1 MFWQSLSRKR
11 ILLEDALKHI
21 YDCEYRKVDATT
33 HSLAGALG
41 LRSRKAIAL
50 VDKLEERGLVHIAGN
65 GLHLTS
71 HGRAWALQVIRAHR
85 LWESYLSVE
94 VGVPLERI
102 HEQAERKEHNITPAQ
117 ADVLDAHLGYPLRD
131 PHGDPIPSASHK
143 LERVRGVP
151 LTDWPV
157 GKLGRIVHVEDE
169 PQMICKQIFTEGL
182 FLDTDVK
189 ILESAPRGFHLWS
202 RGHECWLP
210 PVVVAN
216 IYVKESPQGVE
227 GIEDSAQQIL
237 ARPLSALMPGES
249 GRIVTL
255 KCQGL
260 TRRRF
265 LDLGLLPGTWIEVMM
280 PSAFSQPLAYKIRET
295 MIALRREQAEQILIE
310 PFK

>member
-1 MFWQSLSRKR
+1 MFWQSPHRKK

-41 LRSRKAIAL
+41 LRARKAIAL
-50 VDKLEERGLVHIAGN
+50 VEKLEERGLVHIAGN
-65 GLHLTS
+65 GLHLTP

-85 LWESYLSVE
+85 LWESYLSNE

-117 ADVLDAHLGYPLRD
+117 ADALEAKLGYPLRD

-143 LERVRGVP
+143 LERVKGIP

-157 GKLGRIVHVEDE
+157 EKLARIVHIEDE
-169 PQMICKQIFTEGL
+169 PQLICTQIFTEGL

-189 ILESAPRGFHLWS
+189 ILESAQRGFHLWS
-202 RGHECWLP
+202 HGHECWLP

-216 IYVKESPQGVE
+216 IYVREAPQGAE
-227 GIEDSAQQIL
+227 EIP
-237 ARPLSALMPGES
+237 ARPLSALRPGES
-249 GRIVTL
+249 GKIIAL
-255 KCQGL
+255 NCQGL
-260 TRRRF
+260 ARRRF
-265 LDLGLLPGTWIEVMM
+265 LDLGLLPGTLVEVVMR
-280 PSAFSQPLAYKIRET
+280 SALLEPLAYKVRET
-295 MIALRREQAEQILIE
+295 MIVLRREQAEQILIQ
-310 PFK
+310 PLKAA

>member
-1 MFWQSLSRKR
+1 MFWQSLTQKR

-41 LRSRKAIAL
+41 LRARKAIVL
-50 VDKLEERGLVHIAGN
+50 VDKLEERGLAHIAGN

-71 HGRAWALQVIRAHR
+71 QGRAWALQVIRAHR

-102 HEQAERKEHNITPAQ
+102 HAQAERKEHAITPAQ
-117 ADVLDAHLGYPLRD
+117 ADALDAQLGYPLRD
-131 PHGDPIPSASHK
+131 PHGDPIPSAGHK
-143 LERVRGVP
+143 LDRVKGVP

-157 GKLGRIVHVEDE
+157 GTLGRIVHIEDE
-169 PQMICKQIFTEGL
+169 PQMICTQIFAEGL
-182 FLDTDVK
+182 LPDTDVK
-189 ILESAPRGFHLWS
+189 ILESAPPGVHLWFN
-202 RGHECWLP
+202 GHECWLP

-216 IYVKESPQGVE
+216 IYVKEPPPGVE
-227 GIEDSAQQIL
+227 EIPVPCRPAWQ
-237 ARPLSALMPGES
+237 PLSALRPGES
-249 GRIVTL
+249 GKIVAL

-265 LDLGLLPGTWIEVMM
+265 LDLGLLPGTGIEVVM
-280 PSAFSQPLAYKIRET
+280 PSAFGQPMAYNVRET

-310 PFK
+310 SFK